1 MIVNLETRR
10 KVSIAAI
17 ESVNTGGR
25 IINNQQL
32 IADTFNKYFLSTADN
47 VDINNNVHTQKY
59 NPDTDNIS
67 SSLQYMSQIYKS
79 PYTKIKQKPTKT
91 FEIGK

>member
-17 ESVNTGGR
+17 ESLNAGGR

-32 IADTFNKYFLSTADN
+32 IANTFNKYFLSTAGN
-47 VDINNNVHTQKY
+47 VDINNNAHTQKY
-59 NPDTDNIS
+59 NPDTDNINS
-67 SSLQYMSQIYKS
+67 FLQYMSQIYAS
-79 PYTKIKQKPTKT
+79 AYTKIKQKPTKT

>member
-1 MIVNLETRR
+1 LETRR

-17 ESVNTGGR
+17 ESLNTGGR

-32 IADTFNKYFLSTADN
+32 IADTFNKDFLSIADN
-47 VDINNNVHTQKY
+47 VDINNNAHTQKY
-59 NPDTDNIS
+59 NPNTDNIN
-67 SSLQYMSQIYKS
+67 SSLHNMSQIYKS
-79 PYTKIKQKPTKT
+79 AYTKIKQKPTET